1 MLRPNFPPQK
11 INGQHQQ
18 KAFFKTETMYEIVLF
33 LFIHNEHRKMN
44 IRKHS
49 TALSQYRSEEA
60 EIKAA
65 MEKDRGMPSF
75 FMAQDTNTIIRNS
88 SYKYIIFL
96 YFSKSIRQERGN
108 LLSYLHRCSFKK
120 DIISPLS
127 AGNSRSHHPISRRQ
141 RCQAWPE

>member
-1 MLRPNFPPQK
+1 
-11 INGQHQQ
+11 
-18 KAFFKTETMYEIVLF
+18 
-33 LFIHNEHRKMN
+33 MN
-44 IRKHS
+44 IHKHG

-88 SYKYIIFL
+88 SYKDIIFL

-108 LLSYLHRCSFKK
+108 LLSYLHCCLFEK

-127 AGNSRSHHPISRRQ
+127 AGNSQSHHPISRRQ
-141 RCQAWPE
+141 RCRAWPE

>member
-1 MLRPNFPPQK
+1 MK
-11 INGQHQQ
+11 S
-18 KAFFKTETMYEIVLF
+18 YYF
-33 LFIHNEHRKMN
+33 LYNEHRKMN
-44 IRKHS
+44 IHKHS

-65 MEKDRGMPSF
+65 MEKDGGMPSF
-75 FMAQDTNTIIRNS
+75 SMAQDNNTIIRNS

-96 YFSKSIRQERGN
+96 YFSKSIKQERGN
-108 LLSYLHRCSFKK
+108 LLSYLHRRSFKK

-127 AGNSRSHHPISRRQ
+127 AGNSQSRHPISRRQ